1 MWELQLGADGLQ
13 QRFQLPV
20 QGQLVPIVGDYPVEG
35 HSLVQAALRLGVVHP
50 WGRAEP
56 APQVRIHPL
65 GEAPRSLT
73 PRPLLR
79 SFIPT
84 LRLLHS
90 GHGSGDRGEPCCRAL
105 RCTGFGCGVM
115 GSSARSPAT
124 KTQFLLF
131 LVSSEATT
139 RTVCTAS
146 P

>member
-1 MWELQLGADGLQ
+1 MWELQPAADGLQ

-20 QGQLVPIVGDYPVEG
+20 QGQLVPVVGDHPVEG

-56 APQVRIHPL
+56 TPQVRIRPL

-73 PRPLLR
+73 PRPLLQ
-79 SFIPT
+79 SFVPI
-84 LRLLHS
+84 LQLLHCGHSS
-90 GHGSGDRGEPCCRAL
+90 GGRAEPCCREL
-105 RCTGFGCGVM
+105 RCPGFGCGVM

-139 RTVCTAS
+139 RTVCTTS

>member
-1 MWELQLGADGLQ
+1 MWELQTATDGLQ
-13 QRFQLPV
+13 QRFQLPI
-20 QGQLVPIVGDYPVEG
+20 QGQLVPVIGDHPVEG

-56 APQVRIHPL
+56 TPQVRIHPL
-65 GEAPRSLT
+65 GETPCSLT

-90 GHGSGDRGEPCCRAL
+90 GHSSGDRAEPCCREL
-105 RCTGFGCGVM
+105 RCPRFVCGVM

-139 RTVCTAS
+139 RTVCTTS